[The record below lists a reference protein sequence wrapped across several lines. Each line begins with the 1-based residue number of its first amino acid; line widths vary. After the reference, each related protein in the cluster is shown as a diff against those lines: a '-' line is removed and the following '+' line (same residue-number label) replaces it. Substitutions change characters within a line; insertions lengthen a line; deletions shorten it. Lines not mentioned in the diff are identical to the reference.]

1 MPTYRGPAARY
12 KRYSKRFLNNAC
24 IRISRIYLLSL
35 ARIRGEGE
43 TRVWQWTIRLYYLH
57 YPFRLPARR
66 SRYFLLFN
74 FSCMHYF
81 PHSDRSLK
89 ILRAKTSP
97 VIPSLL
103 PLSLS
108 LSLSPQ
114 LSFDAPQDVPT
125 TRSNSNS
132 SSFQT
137 WNIWIQILEIL
148 NSKYRG
154 GRAKWRGGEKMDA
167 KVIRFDI
174 PDGRRKIKF
183 QFEFPYLPIYIYI
196 YIYTRR
202 GPYKFSLLSSRM
214 EARRRG

>member
-1 MPTYRGPAARY
+1 M
-12 KRYSKRFLNNAC
+12 N
-24 IRISRIYLLSL
+24 
-35 ARIRGEGE
+35 
-43 TRVWQWTIRLYYLH
+43 
-57 YPFRLPARR
+57 
-66 SRYFLLFN
+66 
-74 FSCMHYF
+74 
-81 PHSDRSLK
+81 D
-89 ILRAKTSP
+89 
-97 VIPSLL
+97 PSLL
-103 PLSLS
+103 PPLPVPTPCPSIALFPPVQLFMHALFPPFGSKLKNPSRKNLAGYSISPSSLS
-108 LSLSPQ
+108 LSFSLQ

-183 QFEFPYLPIYIYI
+183 QFEFPYLPIYIYT
-196 YIYTRR
+196 YILDVDRINSL
-202 GPYKFSLLSSRM
+202 FSLLAWRLGEEDRQPNKLHVSIRYLWCTS
-214 EARRRG
+214 AALA